1 MEATLQTTTYSKLL
15 RSPLSAP
22 KNAQPFKLELPK
34 KLETKKELIDFS
46 NKINSHIT
54 FDFIFILKTYV
65 FKNRLILKKNFNLYF
80 YFF

>member
-1 MEATLQTTTYSKLL
+1 MTWKQLYKQQLIRNYYAL
-15 RSPLSAP
+15 RIVHQ

-54 FDFIFILKTYV
+54 FPEFHIYS
-65 FKNRLILKKNFNLYF
+65 
-80 YFF
+80 